1 MTTQDIAA
9 ALQRVESV
17 FQRRPESGVHDDAP
31 GVARWQGGT
40 RTVAVHANGTQVSTD
55 MPKEF
60 GGTGDQA
67 TPGWLLRSAM
77 SACTATAI
85 AMNAARRGIAIESLE
100 VRSTSRSD
108 ARGLLGMDDGH
119 GLPVYPGPADLQ
131 MIVSIT
137 APGVPDA
144 VLRTLV
150 EDSNRCSPLTAA
162 IRNAS
167 DLLLRIEVGG
177 D

>member
-1 MTTQDIAA
+1 
-9 ALQRVESV
+9 
-17 FQRRPESGVHDDAP
+17 
-31 GVARWQGGT
+31 
-40 RTVAVHANGTQVSTD
+40 
-55 MPKEF
+55 
-60 GGTGDQA
+60 
-67 TPGWLLRSAM
+67 
-77 SACTATAI
+77 
-85 AMNAARRGIAIESLE
+85 
-100 VRSTSRSD
+100 
-108 ARGLLGMDDGH
+108 MDDGH
-119 GLPVYPGPADLQ
+119 GLPVYPGPTDLQ

-150 EDSNRCSPLTAA
+150 EDSNRCSPLTAT